1 MSWYP
6 CLCPN
11 GPSDECNNGGV
22 ATAMGYIAMAS
33 CVYLF
38 MSPIPTMRKIM
49 AQGTPGDFPD
59 TPYIVAL
66 TNCTLWIM
74 YALLKGLA
82 QPLYTNVLGAVLNVA
97 WIIVFM
103 MYHNGK
109 NRMMLLGKVLVLMA
123 LCGAALT
130 AALMIGG
137 DTSQGQQ
144 VVGITADIF
153 NAGMYGAP
161 LAALSIV
168 ISTRSVEC
176 LPLPMGLGCI
186 LASACWGTYAK
197 WIGDY
202 NMGIPNDAG
211 LILGAIQL
219 IIYAKYRNAGP
230 DQARD
235 KLVDGDG
242 KVAPQMA

>member
-1 MSWYP
+1 
-6 CLCPN
+6 
-11 GPSDECNNGGV
+11 
-22 ATAMGYIAMAS
+22 
-33 CVYLF
+33 
-38 MSPIPTMRKIM
+38 MSPIPTMLKIK
-49 AQGTPGDFPD
+49 AQNTPGDFPD

-82 QPLYTNVLGAVLNVA
+82 QPLYTNVLGAVLNVI
-97 WIIVFM
+97 WITVFVIF
-103 MYHNGK
+103 HDNK
-109 NRMMLLGKVLVLMA
+109 NRVMLLGKVLVLMA

-130 AALMIGG
+130 AALVIGG
-137 DTSQGQQ
+137 QTSQGQQ

-176 LPLPMGLGCI
+176 LPFPMVLGCFI
-186 LASACWGTYAK
+186 ASLCWGTYAK

-202 NMGIPNDAG
+202 NMGLPNDAG
-211 LILGAIQL
+211 LILGVVQM
-219 IIYAKYRNAGP
+219 IIYAKYRNASP
-230 DQARD
+230 DQARE

>member
-1 MSWYP
+1 
-6 CLCPN
+6 
-11 GPSDECNNGGV
+11 
-22 ATAMGYIAMAS
+22 MGYISMAS

-38 MSPIPTMRKIM
+38 MSPLPTMLKIK
-49 AQGTPGDFPD
+49 AQNTPGDFPD

-82 QPLYTNVLGAVLNVA
+82 QPLYTNVLGAVLNVI
-97 WIIVFM
+97 WIAIFM
-103 MYHNGK
+103 IYHDNK
-109 NRMMLLGKVLVLMA
+109 NRVMLMGKVMVLMA

-130 AALMIGG
+130 GALVIGG

-161 LAALSIV
+161 LAALSVV

-176 LPLPMGLGCI
+176 LPFPMVLGCFV
-186 LASACWGTYAK
+186 ASLCWGTYAK

-202 NMGIPNDAG
+202 NMGLPNDAG
-211 LILGAIQL
+211 LILGVVQMIV
-219 IIYAKYRNAGP
+219 YAKYRKAGQ
-230 DQARD
+230 DQARE

>member
-6 CLCPN
+6 CFCPN
-11 GPSDECNNGGV
+11 GPSDECNNGTV
-22 ATAMGYIAMAS
+22 ASAMGYISMAS

-38 MSPIPTMRKIM
+38 MSPIPTMRKIA
-49 AQGTPGDFPD
+49 AQKTPGDFPD

-66 TNCTLWIM
+66 TNCVLWII

-82 QPLYTNVLGAVLNVA
+82 QPLYTNVLGAALNVA
-97 WIIVFM
+97 WIIVFL
-103 MYHNGK
+103 MYHDGK
-109 NRMMLLGKVLVLMA
+109 NRMMLLGKVTVLMA
-123 LCGAALT
+123 VCGAALT
-130 AALMIGG
+130 AALVIGG
-137 DTSQGQQ
+137 TNGQQ

-176 LPLPMGLGCI
+176 LPFPMVLGCFI
-186 LASACWGTYAK
+186 ASLCWGTYAK

-202 NMGIPNDAG
+202 NMGLPNDAG
-211 LILGAIQL
+211 LILGVVQM
-219 IIYAKYRNAGP
+219 IIYAKYRNASP
-230 DQARD
+230 DQREP
-235 KLVDGDG
+235 KLLDGDG